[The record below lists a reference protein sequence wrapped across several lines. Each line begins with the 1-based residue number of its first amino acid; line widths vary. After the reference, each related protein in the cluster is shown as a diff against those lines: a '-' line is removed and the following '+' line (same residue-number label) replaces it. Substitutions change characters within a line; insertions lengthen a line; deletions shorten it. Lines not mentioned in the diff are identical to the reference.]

1 MNPCEYSLNAVNI
14 FWWGRPC
21 CPSGGSRNSSRGS
34 SPPLDFCY
42 LFSISIALFSE
53 TSGGLW
59 GPRVEAG
66 LASLPPLPR
75 LRRSCREGWC
85 GVKDDY
91 PLPTSDHTPWYVPPR
106 NPHMCTKK
114 YAGNAPGST
123 ACNSNKEE
131 TTQMPINGRMDG
143 FRIFLLMDCYD
154 PGMKMNDQACVLQW
168 SLFY

>member
-21 CPSGGSRNSSRGS
+21 CPSGGSQNGSRGS

-53 TSGGLW
+53 TSGGLR

-66 LASLPPLPR
+66 LASLPPFPR
-75 LRRSCREGWC
+75 LTRSFREGWY

-91 PLPTSDHTPWYVPPR
+91 PLPPSNHTPWYVPPR
-106 NPHMCTKK
+106 NPHMCTK
-114 YAGNAPGST
+114 NMPGMLLAALLAIAT
-123 ACNSNKEE
+123 KRE

-143 FRIFLLMDCYD
+143 FRIFLLMDCCD
-154 PGMKMNDQACVLQW
+154 PGMKMNDQACILQL